1 MKITRSWCAT
11 DCHNATPPRSLRVPA
26 TWRSFAVQ
34 EKIASKVSAAAT
46 NKTVQKKVGKM
57 VRDFAENEDAQKKA
71 ASFLGSMIKSAASR
85 D

>member
-1 MKITRSWCAT
+1 
-11 DCHNATPPRSLRVPA
+11 
-26 TWRSFAVQ
+26 VQ

>member
-1 MKITRSWCAT
+1 LSLQALDLTLWC
-11 DCHNATPPRSLRVPA
+11 NLV
-26 TWRSFAVQ
+26 VQ

-71 ASFLGSMIKSAASR
+71 AGFLGSMLKSAASR

>member
-1 MKITRSWCAT
+1 MLT
-11 DCHNATPPRSLRVPA
+11 DCHGATSLTACACNVA
-26 TWRSFAVQ
+26 VVCAVQ

>member
-1 MKITRSWCAT
+1 
-11 DCHNATPPRSLRVPA
+11 
-26 TWRSFAVQ
+26 
-34 EKIASKVSAAAT
+34 VSAAAT